1 MPPPLRSRK
10 LQRLICHIVRYHPH
24 RAGGLENP
32 RRVCGLDFPPGMHS
46 NGRGAVLDTFGES
59 LRMALLILEREQ
71 YAEVLDEFAM

>member
-1 MPPPLRSRK
+1 
-10 LQRLICHIVRYHPH
+10 
-24 RAGGLENP
+24 
-32 RRVCGLDFPPGMHS
+32 MHS